1 MKRKRMDGVA
11 EEVTKE
17 VEVSKMV
24 EPSYLTL
31 TKLPANQVSF
41 KVIRD
46 DNGDTNMSQQAPAA
60 EPTRRRR
67 IRSTQRSSLL
77 FIEFPEGA
85 TDDDVKVVAEEYGLD
100 GYEVT
105 ITSDGRKC
113 LKRSDLT
120 ELPESAI
127 TVKTEDGKR
136 LGVARSEPSTPAPTA
151 DAMPFIEV
159 VAVEFDKTAFAD
171 EVATSEYLKRYDIDF
186 LEDGVENT
194 DKLIR
199 VVRSELASGAEVR
212 RVEVEKGVVAVVT
225 RAATEDESLP
235 SSKFTVVVDEACYGN
250 WGWGQLDFNAM
261 MADVEFCRAVDDAT
275 WRMSDLMN
283 RILFWSELPVAARK
297 ELVNRAATQYSE
309 YIGALLDGLPAKVI
323 LVNRSSLETKESKT
337 MNQKTSDETLKNT
350 ATAAGEAT
358 PAQTPAATD
367 TTDEKPITRSEV
379 VALIAEGVAAGLKAQ
394 AAPAATTEEPVQRN
408 DEAGTTQGEGAAATP
423 AASVDSIAESLKGL
437 AASMDAMTKRMDSME
452 GATVVRSD
460 SSDAAASTP
469 TKRKDVFAGVFGR
482 RTQND

>member
-1 MKRKRMDGVA
+1 MRRKRMDGVA
-11 EEVTKE
+11 EEVTKA
-17 VEVSKMV
+17 VEVSKLV
-24 EPSYLTL
+24 EPSFLTL
-31 TKLPANQVSF
+31 TKKPANEVAF

-46 DNGDTNMSQQAPAA
+46 DNGDTPMSKDAPAV

-85 TDDDVKVVAEEYGLD
+85 TDDDVKAVSEEYGLE
-100 GYEVT
+100 GYEVVE
-105 ITSDGRKC
+105 TSDGRKC
-113 LKRSDLT
+113 LKRSDLA
-120 ELPESAI
+120 EIPAS
-127 TVKTEDGKR
+127 TVTVMVDGGKR
-136 LGVARSEPSTPAPTA
+136 LGVARSETPATAATA
-151 DAMPFIEV
+151 DTMPFIDV
-159 VAVEFDKTAFAD
+159 VAVEFDKSVFAD
-171 EVATSEYLKRYDIDF
+171 ETATGEYLKRYDIDF

-199 VVRSELASGAEVR
+199 VMRSEFSPNAEIR
-212 RVEVEKGVVAVVT
+212 RVEVETGVVAVVT
-225 RAATEDESLP
+225 RAATEDGVLA
-235 SSKFTVVVDEACYGN
+235 SSKFTEVVCEECYGQ

-261 MADVEFCRAVDDAT
+261 MADAVFCEAADDAT
-275 WRMSDLMN
+275 YRLRN
-283 RILFWSELPVAARK
+283 LIERILFWSELPVAARK
-297 ELVNRAATQYSE
+297 ELVNRAATQFSE

-337 MNQKTSDETLKNT
+337 MTQKTNDEVKPTET
-350 ATAAGEAT
+350 TAAVTE
-358 PAQTPAATD
+358 TPAAAET
-367 TTDEKPITRSEV
+367 EKPITRSEV

>member
-1 MKRKRMDGVA
+1 MRRKRMDGVM

-17 VEVSKMV
+17 VEVSKLV
-24 EPSYLTL
+24 EPKFLTL
-31 TKLPANQVSF
+31 TKSPANQTAF

-46 DNGDTNMSQQAPAA
+46 DNGDTNMSQPAPAT

-85 TDDDVKVVAEEYGLD
+85 TDDDVNAVAEEYGLE
-100 GYEVT
+100 GYE
-105 ITSDGRKC
+105 ISLTSDGRKC
-113 LKRSDLT
+113 LKRNDLS
-120 ELPESAI
+120 ELPDNAI
-127 TVKTEDGKR
+127 TVTTEDGKR
-136 LGVARSEPSTPAPTA
+136 LGVARSDSQIPAPTA
-151 DAMPFIEV
+151 DAMPFVDV
-159 VAVEFDKTAFAD
+159 VAIEFDKTVFAD
-171 EVATSEYLKRYDIDF
+171 ETVTGAYLQRYDIDF
-186 LEDGVENT
+186 LEKGVENT

-199 VVRSELASGAEVR
+199 VVRSELGSGAEIR
-212 RVEVEKGVVAVVT
+212 RVQVEPGVVAVVT
-225 RAATEDESLP
+225 RAATEDDLP
-235 SSKFTVVVDEACYGN
+235 ASKFTEVVCEECYGN

-337 MNQKTSDETLKNT
+337 MNQKTSDETKET
-350 ATAAGEAT
+350 PATAVTQE
-358 PAQTPAATD
+358 TPAAAAPEV
-367 TTDEKPITRSEV
+367 TDEKPITRSELA
-379 VALIAEGVAAGLKAQ
+379 ALIADGIAAAMKKPDE
-394 AAPAATTEEPVQRN
+394 PAAASTEAEVTRSDDN
-408 DEAGTTQGEGAAATP
+408 KGDEAGGKLL
-423 AASVDSIAESLKGL
+423 ASVESVAESVKGL
-437 AASMDAMTKRMDSME
+437 AASMEAMTKRMDTME

-460 SSDAAASTP
+460 NADATATP
-469 TKRKDVFAGVFGR
+469 TKRKDVFAGVFGPR
-482 RTQND
+482 G

>member
-105 ITSDGRKC
+105 LTSDGRKC

-151 DAMPFIEV
+151 DSMPFIEV

-171 EVATSEYLKRYDIDF
+171 EVATGEYLKRYDIDF

-225 RAATEDESLP
+225 RAATEDDSLP

-250 WGWGQLDFNAM
+250 WGWGHLDFNAM
-261 MADVEFCRAVDDAT
+261 MADVEFCRAVDEAT
-275 WRMSDLMN
+275 WRLSDLMN

-297 ELVNRAATQYSE
+297 ELVNRAAGQYSE

-323 LVNRSSLETKESKT
+323 LVNRSSMETKESKT
-337 MNQKTSDETLKNT
+337 MTQKTTDEVK
-350 ATAAGEAT
+350 EPT
-358 PAQTPAATD
+358 PAVAATETPAVA
-367 TTDEKPITRSEV
+367 DEKPITRSELT
-379 VALIAEGVAAGLKAQ
+379 ALIAEGVAAAM
-394 AAPAATTEEPVQRN
+394 AVNAPATVDTTDAPVQRSDDGKTQG
-408 DEAGTTQGEGAAATP
+408 DEADSKVL
-423 AASVDSIAESLKGL
+423 ASVDSIADSVKSL
-437 AASMDAMTKRMDSME
+437 AASMEAMTKRMDSME
-452 GATVVRSD
+452 GVTVVRSD
-460 SSDAAASTP
+460 NTDAAAAP
-469 TKRKDVFAGVFGR
+469 TQRKDVFAGVFGR
-482 RTQND
+482 RGQID